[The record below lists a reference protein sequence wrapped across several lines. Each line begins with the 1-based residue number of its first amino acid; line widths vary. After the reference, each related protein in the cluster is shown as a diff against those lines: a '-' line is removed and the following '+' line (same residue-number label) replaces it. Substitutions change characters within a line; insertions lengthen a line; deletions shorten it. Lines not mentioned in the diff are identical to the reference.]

1 MFDKKCDAGQ
11 AEQKHGLHTPPND
24 SPPPSYAVNDDSGI
38 PDITA
43 AFSNLDLKTTDKPT
57 VDQCIAHLKLL
68 EAFHQLRED
77 VATQDGLF
85 GLQDSFVSSKT
96 GERERAELLVKI
108 REKRWEV
115 FVTKAAARFQR
126 WWEVVIEPDA
136 RMLQQSDIPTAFA
149 QDFPSGKVLSFDT
162 DRLPPLGESGFMGF
176 MGSMVPVLYITQI
189 SLFRQMSSWSGMP
202 TSSIPETSSKI
213 ASGMES

>member
-1 MFDKKCDAGQ
+1 MFDEKSGAGQ
-11 AEQKHGLHTPPND
+11 AEQKHGLHTPPNH
-24 SPPPSYAVNDDSGI
+24 SPPPSYAGNDDNGI

-43 AFSNLDLKTTDKPT
+43 AFSNLSLKTTDKPT

-126 WWEVVIEPDA
+126 WWEVVVEPDA
-136 RMLQQSDIPTAFA
+136 QMLQQSDIPTAFD
-149 QDFPSGKVLSFDT
+149 QNSPSGRALSFDR
-162 DRLPPLGESGFMGF
+162 DRLPPLGESGFMG
-176 MGSMVPVLYITQI
+176 SIVPALYITQI
-189 SLFRQMSSWSGMP
+189 SLSRQMSSWSGMP
-202 TSSIPETSSKI
+202 TSSTPETFSKI
-213 ASGMES
+213 VSGMGS